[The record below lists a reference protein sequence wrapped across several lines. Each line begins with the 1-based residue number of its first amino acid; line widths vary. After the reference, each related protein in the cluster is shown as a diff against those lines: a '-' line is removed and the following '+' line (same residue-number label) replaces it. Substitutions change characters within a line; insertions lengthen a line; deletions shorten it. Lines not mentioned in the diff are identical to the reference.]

1 MVASG
6 RSLLPLVSC
15 GDMEYD
21 ERFLLDWVARFVLG
35 PPLMLASPKLHRFR
49 FSGSMGLDFIWDQK
63 FQFGDM
69 IHGTFMLS
77 FNRHVHPPH
86 RTIPTT
92 QSGKL
97 EEYH

>member
-35 PPLMLASPKLHRFR
+35 PPVMLASPKLHRFR
-49 FSGSMGLDFIWDQK
+49 FSGSMGLDL
-63 FQFGDM
+63 FG
-69 IHGTFMLS
+69 IRNFSLG
-77 FNRHVHPPH
+77 
-86 RTIPTT
+86 I
-92 QSGKL
+92 
-97 EEYH
+97 

>member
-49 FSGSMGLDFIWDQK
+49 FSGSMG
-63 FQFGDM
+63 
-69 IHGTFMLS
+69 
-77 FNRHVHPPH
+77 
-86 RTIPTT
+86 
-92 QSGKL
+92 
-97 EEYH
+97 